1 MNVMFSQA
9 LSHLRHEKGISQR
22 LAAQE
27 LGVSQ
32 ALLSHYENGI
42 REPGLAFVVKA
53 CDYYQVS
60 ADYLLGRTSDRSGS
74 AGPAGGGGQTDPASL
89 MRAADV
95 LSQVCV
101 DLCRKEPD
109 LGLMFRRLASQLNK
123 DLGKARTKE
132 D

>member
-60 ADYLLGRTSDRSGS
+60 ADYLLGRTSDRSES
-74 AGPAGGGGQTDPASL
+74 AGPTGGGQTDPATL
-89 MRAADV
+89 MHAADV

-109 LGLMFRRLASQLNK
+109 LGLMFRRLASRLNK
-123 DLGKARTKE
+123 DLGKARAKE

>member
-42 REPGLAFVVKA
+42 REPGLAFVVKV

-74 AGPAGGGGQTDPASL
+74 AGPAGGGGQADPVSL
-89 MRAADV
+89 MRTADA
-95 LSQVCV
+95 LSRACV
-101 DLCRKEPD
+101 DLCRQEPD

-123 DLGKARTKE
+123 DLGKARSKE

>member
-74 AGPAGGGGQTDPASL
+74 AGPAGGGDQTDPATL

-109 LGLMFRRLASQLNK
+109 LGLMFRRLASRLNK

>member
-60 ADYLLGRTSDRSGS
+60 ADYLLGRTSDRSSS
-74 AGPAGGGGQTDPASL
+74 AELAGGSQPDPASL
-89 MRAADV
+89 MRMADA

-109 LGLMFRRLASQLNK
+109 LGLMFRRLASQLSK
-123 DLGKARTKE
+123 DLGKARSKE

>member
-1 MNVMFSQA
+1 MNVMFSQT

-60 ADYLLGRTSDRSGS
+60 ADYLLGRTSDRSGP
-74 AGPAGGGGQTDPASL
+74 AGPAGGGDQTDPASL
-89 MRAADV
+89 MRTADV

-123 DLGKARTKE
+123 NLGKARTKA

>member
-74 AGPAGGGGQTDPASL
+74 A
-89 MRAADV
+89 R
-95 LSQVCV
+95 
-101 DLCRKEPD
+101 
-109 LGLMFRRLASQLNK
+109 
-123 DLGKARTKE
+123 
-132 D
+132 